1 MGPEW
6 GYSTTQLAPEKT
18 VRTSAREINVSP
30 KHSRELCKAIKGLRI
45 DEARELLEKVLRKEE
60 VIPYKRFRKERGHKR
75 GAKGP
80 GGFPVK
86 PARIF
91 LKLIDELEA
100 NAEFKGL
107 SPDNIRITQAL
118 AHKGRKIPRIIERAF
133 GKSSPFNR
141 VLVHIELVG
150 EETQ

>member
-1 MGPEW
+1 MPEW
-6 GYSTTQLAPEKT
+6 GYSVTQLVPEKT

-30 KHSRELCKAIKGLRI
+30 KHSRELCRAVKGLRI
-45 DEARELLEKVLRKEE
+45 DEARELLEKILRKEAI
-60 VIPYKRFRKERGHKR
+60 IPYKRFRKERGHKR

-86 PARIF
+86 AAKTI

-107 SPDNIRITQAL
+107 SPENIKITHAI

-133 GKSSPFNR
+133 GRSSPFNR

-150 EETQ
+150 EES